1 VIITAGTAEDIITGR
16 IEGDP
21 ADPPLLLLH
30 GGPGLSD
37 YLADSLGG
45 ELDGWRTISF
55 QQRGLTP
62 SATGGPFTVERH
74 VADTVAILT
83 RIRTRRTRRAAERS

>member
-55 QQRGLTP
+55 QQRGLT
-62 SATGGPFTVERH
+62 GGPFTVERH